1 MANDAGQPGPERV
14 HCALCLREMARADS
28 PVSDL
33 SDREAYFCGMDC
45 YEIWRKRRYHELG
58 TPEPEVQLGHDRSK
72 VKDERMKAILK
83 QHPQRDEPR
92 LDGVEPDEAPP
103 RLK

>member
-1 MANDAGQPGPERV
+1 MRV